1 MAQTVTLSRAYCDDH
16 MGECWQAHNEATGKT
31 ECVPSYTEESQKLKS
46 QGYVYTG
53 HRAGLY
59 TYSLRKSAPL
69 ALPLDWQIAIEERPE
84 YVDVYQDW

>member
-1 MAQTVTLSRAYCDDH
+1 MAQTVTLSRTYCDDH

-31 ECVPSYTEESQKLKS
+31 ECIDYTTEVKRLELS
-46 QGYVYTG
+46 GYVYTG

-59 TYSLRKSAPL
+59 TYALRKSAPL
-69 ALPLDWQIAIEERPE
+69 ALPLDWKMAIEERPE